1 MTVTDDERYQLQTG
15 LRTALGDDVT
25 TILIKHLPPAGWG
38 DVATVHDVANLET
51 RVDAR
56 FNEFETRVDARFN
69 EFETRVDARFNEF
82 DIRINGRID
91 KLEERIDGLDD
102 KMTAQFESLRH
113 EIVVLRGSMHTAL
126 IVGSGILI
134 ALIAGM
140 LQLAVYMV
148 QSR

>member
-25 TILIKHLPPAGWG
+25 TILMKHLPPAGWG
-38 DVATVHDVANLET
+38 DVATVHDVANLES
-51 RVDAR
+51 
-56 FNEFETRVDARFN
+56 
-69 EFETRVDARFNEF
+69 RVDARFNEF

>member
-25 TILIKHLPPAGWG
+25 TILMKHLPPAGWG
-38 DVATVHDVANLET
+38 DVATVHDVANL
-51 RVDAR
+51 
-56 FNEFETRVDARFN
+56 ETRVDARFN

>member
-15 LRTALGDDVT
+15 LRKALGDDVT
-25 TILIKHLPPAGWG
+25 TILMKHLPPAGWG

-56 FNEFETRVDARFN
+56 FNEI
-69 EFETRVDARFNEF
+69 